1 MWRKNARCIPFPI
14 KKSHNGTKISLS
26 EGEKYPLTVGN
37 NGEYPLDVN
46 SIIKKSIEESS
57 SMYVY
62 DNQKYEKALKDQ
74 IEKLEKKVETLEKEN
89 NELRENAK
97 KRYVALHEKYNS
109 SLSIQSIEAISYVL
123 DNETNEKVVSVK
135 TGNEELD
142 KYLVESISVILNN
155 NP

>member
-1 MWRKNARCIPFPI
+1 
-14 KKSHNGTKISLS
+14 
-26 EGEKYPLTVGN
+26 
-37 NGEYPLDVN
+37 
-46 SIIKKSIEESS
+46 
-57 SMYVY
+57 MYVY

-142 KYLVESISVILNN
+142 KYLVEGISVILNN
-155 NP
+155 NPWGVKQYDFK